1 MKAKERI
8 VAELVSKIENCNE
21 SWVKSWVPLYPENV
35 RGTGYSGM
43 NFVNLLFSGGASN
56 KWLTFKQAVQAGHKV
71 RKGAKGQYIVFASK
85 KENKQGEEYFFLKGY
100 FVFNLADM
108 EGYQPEQQ
116 VFSLDECKAFTDKF
130 KSLYIQ
136 ENLVDCYYSPFHHK
150 INVPPV
156 TQFKSEQAYFQ
167 VLFHELAH
175 STKVALPRNY
185 NYATEELIAELCA
198 FFLCVKFGIAEEIK
212 SNTVAY
218 LKNWLKKN
226 PPAVLYDVAK
236 EASKAFD
243 YLVNFAPSVE
253 LPA

>member
-8 VAELVSKIENCNE
+8 ISELVTKIENCNE

-43 NFVNLLFSGGASN
+43 NFINLLFSGGASN
-56 KWLTFKQAVQAGHKV
+56 KWLTFKQAVQAGYKV
-71 RKGAKGQYIVFASK
+71 KKGAKGQYIVYASK
-85 KENKQGEEYFFLKGY
+85 RENKEGEEYYFLKGY
-100 FVFNLADM
+100 FVFNLSDM
-108 EGYQPEQQ
+108 EGYEPEQPI
-116 VFSLDECKAFTDKF
+116 FSLNTCKEFTDKF
-130 KSLYIQ
+130 KNLYIQ
-136 ENLVDCYYSPFHHK
+136 ENLAECYYSPFHHK
-150 INVPPV
+150 INVPPA

-175 STKVALPRNY
+175 STKIALPRNY
-185 NYATEELIAELCA
+185 DYASEELIAELCA
-198 FFLCVKFGIAEEIK
+198 FFLAVKFGIAEEIK

-218 LKNWLKKN
+218 LKSWLKKN
-226 PPAVLYDVAK
+226 PPALLYDVAK

-243 YLVNFAPSVE
+243 YLVNYVPTVE